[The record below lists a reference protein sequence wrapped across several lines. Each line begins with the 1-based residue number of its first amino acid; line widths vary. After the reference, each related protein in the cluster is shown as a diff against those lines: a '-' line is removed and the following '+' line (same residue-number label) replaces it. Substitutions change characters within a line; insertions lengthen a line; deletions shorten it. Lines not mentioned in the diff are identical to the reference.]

1 MIIPGRAKQ
10 APTIAAMDRPP
21 LQLERDSQE
30 LAAMWRKVM
39 KPQPEADQE
48 LKIAPGS
55 YRRLMAQKYE
65 QEQAI
70 STQLEQ
76 WDSETVSDRVT
87 DHGLL
92 VALGRFAEALGL
104 LSQLATVTIPQ
115 QQGPGHT
122 PQEKLVEFLVGILAG
137 IPYLQT
143 LNEGDHP
150 LVHDQAV
157 VAAWG
162 QECFAHYSGVSRTLA
177 AADETTLRELITV
190 LRQLEQPFI
199 EQAVLTEMKQQG
211 HLVVDIDTSASLSA
225 GSGWTTGQS
234 HQPRLSGE

>member
-1 MIIPGRAKQ
+1 
-10 APTIAAMDRPP
+10 
-21 LQLERDSQE
+21 
-30 LAAMWRKVM
+30 MWRKVM